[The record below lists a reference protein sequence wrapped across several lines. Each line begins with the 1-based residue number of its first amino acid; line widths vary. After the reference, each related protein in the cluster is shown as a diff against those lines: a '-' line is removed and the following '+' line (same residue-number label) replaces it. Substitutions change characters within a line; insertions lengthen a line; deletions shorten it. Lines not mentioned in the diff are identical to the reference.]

1 MYIREYMKSPVITV
15 KPDTLLDEALRTMT
29 ENNIRRLPVTDDRK
43 LVGLLTRQTL
53 RQATLSTS
61 IAPLSSFGMRH
72 QLLRMKV
79 KDAMITDIVTV
90 TPDTTLEEA
99 ALLAEKRQ
107 IGTLP
112 VIDKQGNLIGLVT
125 TTDFN
130 NLTGQLLGFGKEG
143 SHIYVSGLSDY
154 DDARRPQIMEILVN
168 QEIPVRAIFNVL
180 PPATKQQ
187 QLIIHLTAN
196 ITDETTAELKRL
208 GLDIEVR
215 K

>member
-15 KPDTLLDEALRTMT
+15 KPDTLLDEALRTMA
-29 ENNIRRLPVTDDRK
+29 ENNIRRLPVTDDGK

-61 IAPLSSFGMRH
+61 IVPLSSFGMRH

-112 VIDKQGNLIGLVT
+112 VIDKQGNLVGLVT

-130 NLTGQLLGFGKEG
+130 NLTAQLLGFGKEG
-143 SHIYVSGLSDY
+143 SRIYVSGLGDY
-154 DDARRPQIMEILVN
+154 DDARRSQIMEILVN
-168 QEIPVRAIFNVL
+168 QKIPVRAIFNVL

-196 ITDETTAELKRL
+196 ITDETTAELKKL
-208 GLDIEVR
+208 GLGIEVR

>member
-29 ENNIRRLPVTDDRK
+29 ENNIRRLPVTDDGK

-90 TPDTTLEEA
+90 TPDTTQR
-99 ALLAEKRQ
+99 RQ
-107 IGTLP
+107 L
-112 VIDKQGNLIGLVT
+112 
-125 TTDFN
+125 F
-130 NLTGQLLGFGKEG
+130 
-143 SHIYVSGLSDY
+143 
-154 DDARRPQIMEILVN
+154 
-168 QEIPVRAIFNVL
+168 
-180 PPATKQQ
+180 
-187 QLIIHLTAN
+187 
-196 ITDETTAELKRL
+196 
-208 GLDIEVR
+208 
-215 K
+215 